1 MEYRHEVLFRYLF
14 KVKLNNWLVC
24 AKVHKQCESKDA
36 QEFCPQMLLLQTT
49 EPKAIPGYDG
59 WFQAP
64 AHSKLSM
71 QTATYAMEHEG

>member
-1 MEYRHEVLFRYLF
+1 
-14 KVKLNNWLVC
+14 
-24 AKVHKQCESKDA
+24 
-36 QEFCPQMLLLQTT
+36 MLLLQTT